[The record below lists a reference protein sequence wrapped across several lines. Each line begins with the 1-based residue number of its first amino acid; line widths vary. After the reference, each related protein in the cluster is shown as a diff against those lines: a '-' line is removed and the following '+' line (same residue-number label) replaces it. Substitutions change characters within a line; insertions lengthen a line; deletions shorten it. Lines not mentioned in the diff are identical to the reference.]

1 MLAITNDTLTRTN
14 HLPAVR
20 VRWAI
25 DPDPISLEMMNSS
38 IMPPACRLRQR
49 VRSSGSR
56 QSRGHSAH
64 IGAEVVVHYRWH
76 PLHGRS
82 LRRQYS
88 ERRADGGGVHVEAAP
103 RIVIVVPRLMLD
115 PAACAGLGFGAPRVA
130 VAALVDL
137 HDLLNI
143 LGFLRGSTT
152 DVVQETRHEAVPTPI
167 DPSPAPAEPAACPD
181 QAGAAEPRRA
191 ARRRRAPRCAPARG
205 SRPGKAGGDQ

>member
-1 MLAITNDTLTRTN
+1 MRGQPSGGRR
-14 HLPAVR
+14 HRP
-20 VRWAI
+20 
-25 DPDPISLEMMNSS
+25 
-38 IMPPACRLRQR
+38 RQK
-49 VRSSGSR
+49 VHSFGSR

-88 ERRADGGGVHVEAAP
+88 ERRGGGGGVPFRAAP
-103 RIVIVVPRLMLD
+103 GIVIVVPSWMLD

-143 LGFLRGSTT
+143 LGFRRGSTT

-167 DPSPAPAEPAACPD
+167 DPRPAPRQLSLLPALTRLGQLSPD
-181 QAGAAEPRRA
+181 ERRDAVGLLAVLLLEAAG
-191 ARRRRAPRCAPARG
+191 PARPEVTND
-205 SRPGKAGGDQ
+205 RE